1 MRNLRDAW
9 LTHNRN
15 ACILKANRIVSDF
28 VRPRSL
34 RKVTLLTIPDWFG
47 EAAFGLFVHW
57 DHASQQGV
65 EIGWPLVGRSIL
77 PGRTEPEA
85 DITVAQYQSTA
96 ATFDPH
102 RWDPRAV
109 ARLARAAGVRYVVF
123 TVRHHA
129 GYSMY
134 DTEHSRFSIAAS
146 PYGRD
151 ITREFFDALRAEG
164 LRVGVYYSLPD
175 WNHPDYPAFT
185 DADRPYPHDR
195 YRRPSPE
202 RWARYIDYVKGQLT
216 ELLTRYGTID
226 LLWFDGEWERTA
238 EEWHA
243 AELRELIKSLQ
254 PEVIINDRL
263 PGQGDYATPEQ
274 GMPRRPPGGPWELCL
289 TMSESWAYRPDDLD
303 YKSPRLLAGYLSE
316 VVSRGGNLLLNIG
329 PRGDGS
335 LVPAE
340 VATLKRLGSW
350 LASHGESLFGAGPAS
365 ERLDFYGPAT
375 QQGDTVYLHL
385 LLRPQDLLVVRNVPV
400 GSVTGVRLLGTEQP
414 LEFSVNEEVHKANG
428 ADDEPLGELLISVPP
443 PTGALVDVVAI
454 ELSNSRK
461 GESRADL

>member
-1 MRNLRDAW
+1 M
-9 LTHNRN
+9 
-15 ACILKANRIVSDF
+15 
-28 VRPRSL
+28 
-34 RKVTLLTIPDWFG
+34 TLPEWFSQAG
-47 EAAFGLFVHW
+47 FGLFVHW
-57 DHASQQGV
+57 DHASRQGL
-65 EIGWPLVGRSIL
+65 EIGWPLVGKSIL

-85 DITVAQYQSTA
+85 DVTVAEYQSSA
-96 ATFDPH
+96 AEFDPR

-109 ARLARAAGVRYVVF
+109 ARLARDAGARYVVF

-134 DTEHSRFSIAAS
+134 HTRHSEFSVEAS

-164 LRVGVYYSLPD
+164 LRVGVYYSLLD

-185 DADRPYPHDR
+185 DADRPYPYER

-202 RWARYIDYVKGQLT
+202 QWARYIDYVKGQLT
-216 ELLTRYGTID
+216 ELLTEYGPID

-254 PEVIINDRL
+254 PDVIINDRL

-274 GMPRRPPGGPWELCL
+274 GMPRRPPAGPWELCL

-303 YKSPRLLAGYLSE
+303 YKSPRMLAGYLSE

-335 LVPAE
+335 LVPTE
-340 VATLKRLGSW
+340 VATLKALGAW
-350 LASHGESLFGAGPAS
+350 LAGAGESIIGAGPAP
-365 ERLDFYGPAT
+365 ERLDFHGPAT
-375 QQGDTVYLHL
+375 RRGDQIYLHL
-385 LLRPQDLLVVRNVPV
+385 LLRPQDDVLIVRNVPI

-414 LEFSVNEEVHKANG
+414 LPYAVNEEVHKANG
-428 ADDEPLGELLISVPP
+428 ADDEPLGELFITVPP
-443 PTGALVDVVAI
+443 PTGALIDVIAI
-454 ELSNSRK
+454 ELSPSPK
-461 GESRADL
+461 DESRANH